1 MSKQLTPRAL
11 EKPPTLLQQIKPN
24 PCFVCLQRLLKA
36 KGAKKQAREQP
47 LVSPGDTH
55 ALCDQEAVSIVSQI
69 SQDSPNTQGFLET
82 KGLLKQEP
90 DTLT

>member
-1 MSKQLTPRAL
+1 MCEETVNSTGTRKTTHPQL
-11 EKPPTLLQQIKPN
+11 KQIKPI
-24 PCFVCLQRLLKA
+24 PCFACLQRLLKA

-69 SQDSPNTQGFLET
+69 SQDSPNTHGFLET
-82 KGLLKQEP
+82 KAL
-90 DTLT
+90 